1 MKNNINENRMR
12 PGTAISIRTSAK
24 YSAENTNN
32 DIIQRRMLNNTN
44 VNKHRQISTNRYNDD
59 TYDELDD
66 LIIKNQKNFKNLN
79 NSNNQKCFL
88 LFRSSNIS
96 KMKSETKK
104 FLNIN

>member
-1 MKNNINENRMR
+1 MR

-79 NSNNQKCFL
+79 NNNNEKQNKRNELLNYKSNTVK
-88 LFRSSNIS
+88 NI
-96 KMKSETKK
+96 KK
-104 FLNIN
+104 KKY